1 MRRGADQVT
10 VSIRWADI
18 DALGHVN
25 HTVFLNYLEEVRDA
39 WLTSATQGRIARD
52 EIVLARVEIDFLKPV
67 VLADRELFGECHLVS
82 VGNKSLRTAERLL
95 RSAAE
100 EVVRA
105 ESTSVL
111 WDPQTSRSRALTDD
125 ERKLLGDQLGSP
137 DP

>member
-1 MRRGADQVT
+1 MEHGADQVA

-39 WLTSATQGRIARD
+39 WLTFATQGRIARD
-52 EIVLARVEIDFLKPV
+52 EIVLARVEIDFLEPV
-67 VLADRELFGECHLVS
+67 VLADREIFGECRLVS
-82 VGNKSLRTAERLL
+82 IGNKSLRTAERLW
-95 RSAAE
+95 RSSGE

-111 WDPQTSRSRALTDD
+111 WDPQTSRSRALTED
-125 ERKLLGDQLGSP
+125 ERELLGNQLGSS
-137 DP
+137 DS